1 MNATTLEFRGITAVV
16 GRPGAGKTTLAMR
29 IAHEALRAGRKVLWV
44 SLYEGKD
51 LFLQESS
58 SLGYRLEDVE
68 FWEAVLAQPEAFWSR
83 FLSYLSEHRPD
94 LVVIDSI
101 TPLVEGPE
109 GRSLMLNA
117 LYRALRPAS
126 IDVLMTVERD
136 GPSFVEY
143 IADNVIKLFLE
154 RTEEGVPERR
164 MCIDK
169 ARGLPGGYCRQFDII
184 SSVGLVFFDELKPA
198 PGKPVEVA
206 TGSTLDELVGGS
218 FIGNTLIV
226 GPAGS
231 GKTILAVKIAS
242 LAAAKGYKVIYR
254 TFSEE
259 PWQIK
264 ERAKEYGV
272 DFEVMAIRLKP
283 PTYGTHIYQFYK
295 LINEAKPD
303 LLISD
308 GFDVEFRVYGKKAFE
323 LNMRMLSA
331 LKEAGVAFVGT
342 MARTYGLANF
352 VDNVLAL
359 RRGREGVSVQVVK
372 SFRKPRR
379 PSCVLTEK
387 LECA

>member
-1 MNATTLEFRGITAVV
+1 MNATTLEFRGATAIV

-29 IAHEALRAGRKVLWV
+29 IAHEALRAGKKVLWV

-51 LFLQESS
+51 IFLQESS

-83 FLSYLSEHRPD
+83 FFSYISEYKPN

-109 GRSLMLNA
+109 GRSLLNA
-117 LYRALRPAS
+117 LYRALRPVS
-126 IDVLMTVERD
+126 IDVLMTVEGD
-136 GPSFVEY
+136 SPSFVEHT
-143 IADNVIKLFLE
+143 ADNVIKLFLE
-154 RTEEGVPERR
+154 RTDEGVPERR
-164 MCIDK
+164 MCVDK

-218 FIGNTLIV
+218 FIGSTLIV

-242 LAAAKGYKVIYR
+242 LAAAKGYKVVYR

-272 DFEVMAIRLKP
+272 DFEVMAVRLKP

-308 GFDVEFRVYGKKAFE
+308 GFDVEFKVYGKKAFE

-359 RRGREGVSVQVVK
+359 RREREDISVQVVK